1 MAIPRPASDMI
12 FIENATIFG
21 SGIFH
26 LVINYNKPIKV
37 SYQIN
42 DYKQV

>member
-12 FIENATIFG
+12 FIENATTFG

-26 LVINYNKPIKV
+26 LVINYNKTIKV
-37 SYQIN
+37 NDQIN
-42 DYKQV
+42 DYKQI